1 MGRADGGLKQPLCT
15 IFFAL
20 RRPCSSS
27 WQKVYACPVVYLH
40 PNIKLP
46 RPQLTLSL
54 AGTNPSEIKVPYDI
68 PTMKEKLF
76 IWLST
81 TVDHLNQDWS
91 GVEHCWKETDLLR
104 AWYAYTS
111 NVLHICM

>member
-1 MGRADGGLKQPLCT
+1 M
-15 IFFAL
+15 
-20 RRPCSSS
+20 
-27 WQKVYACPVVYLH
+27 
-40 PNIKLP
+40 
-46 RPQLTLSL
+46 
-54 AGTNPSEIKVPYDI
+54 PYDI

-76 IWLST
+76 IWLSL

-111 NVLHICM
+111 NVLHRCM

>member
-1 MGRADGGLKQPLCT
+1 
-15 IFFAL
+15 
-20 RRPCSSS
+20 
-27 WQKVYACPVVYLH
+27 
-40 PNIKLP
+40 
-46 RPQLTLSL
+46 
-54 AGTNPSEIKVPYDI
+54 VPYDI

-111 NVLHICM
+111 NVLHRCM

>member
-1 MGRADGGLKQPLCT
+1 MCAAPEREKSFTEKHVAVTRSVC
-15 IFFAL
+15 L
-20 RRPCSSS
+20 RRQTCGARA
-27 WQKVYACPVVYLH
+27 Q
-40 PNIKLP
+40 
-46 RPQLTLSL
+46 

-111 NVLHICM
+111 NVLHRCM

>member
-1 MGRADGGLKQPLCT
+1 M
-15 IFFAL
+15 
-20 RRPCSSS
+20 CSSS
-27 WQKVYACPVVYLH
+27 WPKVHACPLVY
-40 PNIKLP
+40 PNPNPNLNLP
-46 RPQLTLSL
+46 RSKLTLTL
-54 AGTNPSEIKVPYDI
+54 AGTDPSAIKVPYDI

-76 IWLST
+76 IWLSL

-111 NVLHICM
+111 NVLHRCM